1 MRRRSELLKSLEN
14 ANRREAAN
22 LRERARDPKAP
33 DGTPFNPS
41 FENVQVELP
50 RADETLEFEIRPDRR
65 TRKAA

>member
-22 LRERARDPKAP
+22 LRERARDPKA
-33 DGTPFNPS
+33 PFNPS